1 MQKNLKISAIGAG
14 TWGTVIANLL
24 SSKGFDVLIWAR
36 EEEVVKSINE
46 RHINTL
52 FLKDIKLH
60 KNLRATA
67 SIDQAINYADIIINA
82 VPVQFIKNVYSNIY
96 IKTKNK
102 KIIVNLSKGI
112 DTQTLHFPSQILK
125 DIFGQDIYFLSGP
138 NFAIEI
144 AQKKPSA
151 TTISGKSQKIRKKLQ
166 LIFHTDYFR
175 VYENDD
181 ITGCEIAGAVK
192 NVIAI
197 AAGMCDALNLGYNA
211 KAALITRG
219 INEIRRLG
227 KEFGA
232 KDITF
237 FGLAGIGDLVL
248 TCNSKISRNYT
259 AGYEIAKNG
268 RYQDKT
274 HIAEGIFTSKAVHI
288 LAQKLKI
295 DMPISEEVYSVIYE
309 MKKPLD
315 ALKSLMSRKIKAE
328 F

>member
-1 MQKNLKISAIGAG
+1 MQKNLRISTIGAG

-36 EEEVVKSINE
+36 EEEVLKSINE
-46 RHINTL
+46 KHINTL
-52 FLKDIKLH
+52 FLNGIKLH

-67 SIDQAINYADIIINA
+67 SIDEAINHADIIINA
-82 VPVQFIKNVYSNIY
+82 VPVQFIKNVYSNAP
-96 IKTKNK
+96 IKLKNK

-112 DTQTLHFPSQILK
+112 DTNTLQFPSQILK
-125 DIFGQDIYFLSGP
+125 DIFRQEIYSLSGP

-144 AQKKPSA
+144 VQKKPSA
-151 TTISGKSQKIRKKLQ
+151 TTISGKSKKIRKKLQ

-181 ITGCEIAGAVK
+181 IVGCEVSGAVK

-197 AAGMCDALNLGYNA
+197 AAGMCDALNLGHNA

-219 INEIRRLG
+219 LNEIRRLG
-227 KEFGA
+227 RKLGA

-268 RYQDKT
+268 KYHDKI
-274 HIAEGIFTSKAVHI
+274 HVVEGIFTVKAVHI
-288 LAQKLKI
+288 LANKLKI

-309 MKKPLD
+309 NKKPFH
-315 ALKSLMSRKIKAE
+315 ALKSLMLRKIKPE